1 MCLSVEGGGELPP
14 VAHRQRMLVAALCHF
29 ELTVLLF
36 RNVALVTTANLRA
49 ISTIRG
55 RITSIFAWD
64 CEACADDERV
74 GELSVGQFDGGVPLV
89 AIEQIRPP
97 PDHGALFC
105 TRGSTRA
112 RSSAGGHN

>member
-1 MCLSVEGGGELPP
+1 
-14 VAHRQRMLVAALCHF
+14 MLVAALCHF

-55 RITSIFAWD
+55 RITSIFAWE

-89 AIEQIRPP
+89 ALQQIRPP
-97 PDHGALFC
+97 ERPGEQPSKPAPEFPQGAVMLVAGC
-105 TRGSTRA
+105 RPGKRASGS
-112 RSSAGGHN
+112 